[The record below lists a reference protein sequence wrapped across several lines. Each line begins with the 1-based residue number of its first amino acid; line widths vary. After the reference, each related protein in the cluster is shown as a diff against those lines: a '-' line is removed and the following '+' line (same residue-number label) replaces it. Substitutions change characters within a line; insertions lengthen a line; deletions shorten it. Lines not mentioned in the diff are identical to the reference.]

1 MGPTGESSRT
11 GAGRPSSAA
20 LSRSGGY
27 SLGLGANSEAW
38 MRSCAAERGIP
49 TPPAAPGGPP
59 STSGICPDKRG
70 SIVNR
75 ER

>member
-11 GAGRPSSAA
+11 GAGQPSLAA

-49 TPPAAPGGPP
+49 TPPAAPRGLPL
-59 STSGICPDKRG
+59 TSRIFPGKTWG
-70 SIVNR
+70 KYR
-75 ER
+75 ES